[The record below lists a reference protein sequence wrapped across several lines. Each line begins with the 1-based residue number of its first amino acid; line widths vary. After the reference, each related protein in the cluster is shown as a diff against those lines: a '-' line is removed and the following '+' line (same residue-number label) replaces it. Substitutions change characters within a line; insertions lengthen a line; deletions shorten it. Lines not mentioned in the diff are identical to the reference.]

1 MITMRRRLPQEESE
15 LPLTSTPPDRHF
27 ARRSEMQPSLLGR
40 ASTLPRNFGRSTLA
54 WLCEKE
60 IIPGVESG
68 TVDVEPIVVRGDD
81 TGSVRALAAIVNRL
95 RSAALIASRLL
106 DAIPGS
112 SRRELR
118 FASWLLLLIVL
129 LALSASIA
137 STWFAEA
144 PVFER
149 PWTANRLELPCTRV
163 SVRDMTSTRD
173 ARLRLIALMNV
184 ELQERRLPCITSK
197 HVNSSACVMILP
209 RDGALVRTDA
219 VLYNPYLDETFDGT
233 TRDSGDAEYA
243 ETSDFFEGCS
253 FKTRRPAEARL
264 LFDGWDP
271 VSGDL
276 TNSSIVVTGRTA
288 LCGLHMLEVLDGSH
302 ARRCRI
308 QASLAATATVGRDDD
323 KDRSPSREESR
334 SFLTRMR
341 THAKATE
348 PDETARPTATMH

>member
-1 MITMRRRLPQEESE
+1 MMKRRSKQEGSE
-15 LPLTSTPPDRHF
+15 LPLTSMPPDRHF
-27 ARRSEMQPSLLGR
+27 SRRSETSPSLLGR
-40 ASTLPRNFGRSTLA
+40 ANTLLRNFGRSMVA
-54 WLCEKE
+54 WLCQKE

-95 RSAALIASRLL
+95 RSAALIASRLM

-129 LALSASIA
+129 LASSASIA
-137 STWFAEA
+137 STWFAE
-144 PVFER
+144 PPIFER
-149 PWTANRLELPCTRV
+149 PWTWSQLELPCTRV
-163 SVRDMTSTRD
+163 SVRDMTSSRE

-184 ELQERRLPCITSK
+184 EMQERHLPCITSK

-209 RDGALVRTDA
+209 LDGGLVRTDA
-219 VLYNPYLDETFDGT
+219 VLYNPYLDETFDRT
-233 TRDSGDAEYA
+233 KRNSGDAEYA
-243 ETSDFFEGCS
+243 ETSDFFDGCS

-288 LCGLHMLEVLDGSH
+288 LCGLHMLEVLDGFH
-302 ARRCRI
+302 ARRCRV
-308 QASLAATATVGRDDD
+308 QASLAATATVGRDDEN
-323 KDRSPSREESR
+323 DRSPLERRE
-334 SFLTRMR
+334 
-341 THAKATE
+341 
-348 PDETARPTATMH
+348 PTLLN